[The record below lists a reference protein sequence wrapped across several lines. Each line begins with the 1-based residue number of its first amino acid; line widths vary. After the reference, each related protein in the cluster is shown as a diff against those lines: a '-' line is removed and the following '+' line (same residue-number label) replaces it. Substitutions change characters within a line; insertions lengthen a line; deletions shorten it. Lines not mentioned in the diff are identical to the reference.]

1 MNAVLYRS
9 PLITPREEKVFDGQ
23 YEEMKRNPP
32 KVEVDGNIVSLEPE
46 DLEGL
51 GEIQKEIASLTPE
64 NVSQALGFKVDN
76 FDGLNLYRG
85 SKPGLDLHYRISGDQ
100 VLILSF
106 GEFQAERFICKLEA
120 VIG

>member
-1 MNAVLYRS
+1 MQYRTL
-9 PLITPREEKVFDGQ
+9 LITPREEKVFDGQ

-32 KVEVDGNIVSLEPE
+32 EVEVDGETVSLELE
-46 DLEGL
+46 DLKGL

-64 NVSQALGFKVDN
+64 NVSQALGFKVDH

-85 SKPGLDLHYRISGDQ
+85 SKPSLDLHYQISGDK
-100 VLILSF
+100 VLIFSF

>member
-1 MNAVLYRS
+1 MSTVTIRQ
-9 PLITPREEKVFDGQ
+9 EKVFDGQ

-32 KVEVDGNIVSLEPE
+32 NVEVDGNTVSLEPE
-46 DLEGL
+46 GLKAL
-51 GEIQKEIASLTPE
+51 GEIQKEVASLTPE
-64 NVSQALGFKVDN
+64 DVSQALGFKVDH

-85 SKPGLDLHYRISGDQ
+85 SKPGLDLHYRTNGDK
-100 VLILSF
+100 VLIFSF